1 MKSFT
6 LTELQRAQG
15 DVIDAATKA
24 PVALT
29 KRGKERYI
37 VMSAE
42 HYQSLNRRAV
52 DPRIAF
58 TWEELPDDI
67 AASLLTSVEVWIDEN
82 ENPQAN

>member
-1 MKSFT
+1 MKRFT

-29 KRGKERYI
+29 KRGKERFV

-42 HYQSLNRRAV
+42 HYEALNRRSV

-58 TWEELPDDI
+58 TWNELPDDI
-67 AASLLTSVEVWIDEN
+67 AASLLSSVEAWIDDN
-82 ENPQAN
+82 DHPQAS